1 MARFIDERQ
10 ETEDDNEVTTD
21 INELVE
27 QEAPQEPTPEPTE
40 PEDDLPEKYKGK
52 STAEI
57 VRMHQEAEKLLG
69 RQSSEVGEL
78 RKVVDDYIQT
88 QLDTQ
93 APKQTAEQDEEIDWY
108 SDPDKAMERAIAN
121 HPSVKK
127 AEEAAAANA
136 RSSAMS
142 QLQARHPDMEN
153 IVKDP
158 KFVEWIKASKIR
170 TQLFAQADRNYD
182 YEAADELFT
191 TWKERQGAVAQTVA
205 DEKGS
210 RKQAINKASTGS
222 VKGNGEQR
230 SKKVYRRSDIIKLMK
245 EDPKRY
251 LDLSDEIHRAYAEN
265 RVR

>member
-1 MARFIDERQ
+1 MARIIEERQ
-10 ETEDDNEVTTD
+10 EVVDDNEVMD
-21 INELVE
+21 INAEPE
-27 QEAPQEPTPEPTE
+27 QEAPEEPTPEPTE
-40 PEDDLPEKYKGK
+40 QEDDLPEKYRGK

-69 RQSSEVGEL
+69 KQSGEVGEL

-88 QLDTQ
+88 QLDTT
-93 APKQTAEQDEEIDWY
+93 APTKEVEQEEIDWY
-108 SDPDKAMERAIAN
+108 SEPQKAMEQAIAN
-121 HPSVKK
+121 HPTVKR
-127 AEEAAAANA
+127 AEETATANA
-136 RSSAMS
+136 RVNAMT
-142 QLQARHPDMEN
+142 QLQSRHPDMET

-158 KFVEWIKASKIR
+158 KFVDWIKTSKIR

-182 YEAADELFT
+182 YEAADELFN
-191 TWKERQGAVAQTVA
+191 TWKQLQGVVAKTA
-205 DEKGS
+205 TAEKDS
-210 RKQAINKASTGS
+210 RKAAVKKASTGS

-251 LDLSDEIHRAYAEN
+251 LDLSDEITKAYAEN

>member
-1 MARFIDERQ
+1 MARILPDERPV
-10 ETEDDNEVTTD
+10 TEDDNEVTD
-21 INELVE
+21 INVE
-27 QEAPQEPTPEPTE
+27 QEAPPEPTPEPTE

-88 QLDTQ
+88 QLDTP
-93 APKQTAEQDEEIDWY
+93 APQQTAEQDEEIDWY

-127 AEEAAAANA
+127 AEETAAANA

-142 QLQARHPDMEN
+142 QLQSRHPDMEN

-182 YEAADELFT
+182 YEAADELFSN
-191 TWKERQGAVAQTVA
+191 WKQLQGAVAGAVSA
-205 DEKGS
+205 EKDS
-210 RKQAINKASTGS
+210 RKKAVNKASTGS

-251 LDLSDEIHRAYAEN
+251 LDLSDEITRAYAEN